1 MNTFSKKLER
11 DRIHS
16 HVLKKDTLDLLN
28 QKNYKEALLN
38 IVNLLK
44 LNKSGQTFLIR
55 GPSGCGKTAL
65 IADLY
70 KEQYLINSIS
80 AVELQ
85 SFNLSKAEA
94 VTQAVRKSIRLRI
107 KEIIKVIEGEIT
119 NLTSSKL
126 SLKTLDMES
135 TFEIG
140 DKMLQEIQK
149 EKIVVG
155 DVVRIIK
162 ERGKIIKLGISASKM
177 DSEFIGDILSVPCPE
192 GEMFKTIEDVQ
203 LMTLHDID
211 CLNNKTHGYL
221 EIYNGETGE
230 ISSEVRKEVNKRVKK
245 WILEEKVVLER
256 GLLIIDNV
264 QILHKDY
271 FYLFNNSIEFTFDPV
286 ILMIEN
292 FTDTLQSSTG
302 LLSSAFVINVDQI
315 NDNDLK
321 DVIRAHIETE
331 NVDFDSNVL
340 DYLNDLALSYGINY
354 AINIIDL
361 CVVKS
366 LKQANTKIAL
376 EEVKTL
382 VGLFLDVNRACDTN

>member
-149 EKIVVG
+149 EKIVIG

-382 VGLFLDVNRACDTN
+382 VSLFLDVNRACDTN

>member
-44 LNKSGQTFLIR
+44 LNKPGQTFLIR

-149 EKIVVG
+149 EKIVIG

>member
-149 EKIVVG
+149 EKIVIG

-292 FTDTLQSSTG
+292 VTDTLQSSTG

>member
-44 LNKSGQTFLIR
+44 LNKPGQTFLIR

-149 EKIVVG
+149 EKIVIG

-292 FTDTLQSSTG
+292 VTDTLQSSTG

>member
-44 LNKSGQTFLIR
+44 LNKPGQTFLIR

>member
-44 LNKSGQTFLIR
+44 LNKPGQTFLIR

-361 CVVKS
+361 YVVKS

-382 VGLFLDVNRACDTN
+382 VSLFLDVNRACDTN

>member
-361 CVVKS
+361 YVVKS

-382 VGLFLDVNRACDTN
+382 VSLFLDVNRACDTN

>member
-149 EKIVVG
+149 EKIVIG

-292 FTDTLQSSTG
+292 VTDTLQSSTG

-361 CVVKS
+361 YVVKS

-382 VGLFLDVNRACDTN
+382 VSLFLDVNRACDTN

>member
-44 LNKSGQTFLIR
+44 LNKPGQTFLIR

-149 EKIVVG
+149 EKIVIG

-292 FTDTLQSSTG
+292 VTDTLQSSTG

-361 CVVKS
+361 YVVKS

-382 VGLFLDVNRACDTN
+382 VSLFLDVNRACDTN

>member
-44 LNKSGQTFLIR
+44 LNKPGQTFLIR

-292 FTDTLQSSTG
+292 VTDTLQSSTG

>member
-44 LNKSGQTFLIR
+44 LNKPGQTFLIR

-292 FTDTLQSSTG
+292 VTDTLQSSTG

-361 CVVKS
+361 YVVKS

-382 VGLFLDVNRACDTN
+382 VSLFLDVNRACDTN

>member
-44 LNKSGQTFLIR
+44 LNKPGQTFLIR

-149 EKIVVG
+149 EKIVIG

-361 CVVKS
+361 YVVKS

>member
-65 IADLY
+65 IADLH

-361 CVVKS
+361 YVVKS

-382 VGLFLDVNRACDTN
+382 VSLFLDVNRACDTN